1 MDHVSHSTGKGTPT
15 TLNELIEALQDYADT
30 MGGDPVYITNDDGNP
45 MAFHLARVVVPSE
58 AECPVHRD
66 DPCDRECEVDMESPE
81 PAVWLV
87 AGDYTDAPYSVPSEV
102 VPH

>member
-1 MDHVSHSTGKGTPT
+1 MDHVSHSTGKGTPM

-30 MGGDPVYITNDDGNP
+30 MGGDPVYVTNDDGSP
-45 MAFHLARVVVPSE
+45 MAFHLARVVAPSWP
-58 AECPVHRD
+58 ECPVHRN

-87 AGDYTDAPYSVPSEV
+87 AGDYTDDPYSVPCEV